1 MDTLPAVQ
9 GQLITPPNGTKLAP
23 GLCSPGLKR
32 LLTEGDGDGGAC
44 RLIHLNA
51 KLRAECQEILPALQG
66 AKTPAAEEEILE
78 ILVRNAP
85 TYGITAPGVG
95 GWMVFFG
102 AYLDALEGLPAFAI
116 EDAFLRWNR
125 GEGHANL
132 QMASFY
138 PKPGQ
143 LFTLAQKG
151 KAELWIAAGRAA
163 KALAYA
169 EAKTKPPPEVR
180 KEVAGNLSDLLGEL
194 TRARKAPDPFKPR
207 VTPQQMAEQIRQAPA
222 KPAAQDDVGDVV

>member
-1 MDTLPAVQ
+1 M
-9 GQLITPPNGTKLAP
+9 
-23 GLCSPGLKR
+23 
-32 LLTEGDGDGGAC
+32 TEGADAGGAC

-51 KLRAECQEILPALQG
+51 KLRAECSEILPALQA
-66 AKTPAAEEEILE
+66 AKAPADEAEVLE

-85 TYGITAPGVG
+85 TYGINAPGVG
-95 GWMVFFG
+95 GWEVFFG
-102 AYLDALEGLPAFAI
+102 AYLDALEGLPAYAV

-151 KAELWIAAGRAA
+151 KAELWMAAYRAD

-169 EAKTKPPPEVR
+169 EAKTTPPPEVR
-180 KEVAGNLSDLLGEL
+180 KEMGAKLSDLLAEL
-194 TRARKAPDPFKPR
+194 KGTAKPPGAFGPR
-207 VTPQQMAEQIRQAPA
+207 VSPQQMAQQIRAQAEAP
-222 KPAAQDDVGDVV
+222 KPAADPDDVGDVL